1 MNFEER
7 KLVINKF
14 INSKFIYCP
23 LTWLL
28 HSRNKNNKTKHLHK
42 RCPHLLYHDKQL
54 SYKKLL
60 EKDVSVSK
68 YHKKMLA
75 YANKMFKIKYN
86 LSPENRS

>member
-7 KLVINKF
+7 KLVINNF

-68 YHKKMLA
+68 YHKKMLV

>member
-1 MNFEER
+1 MNIEER
-7 KLVINKF
+7 KLVINNF

-68 YHKKMLA
+68 YHKKMLV